1 MCNMAVHLPLL
12 KAGRTRVRFPATPQV
27 DLFNGVERISTDV
40 RTEGWQP
47 MDEQAMLNRLK
58 NVIGTSLM
66 EYATRL
72 HAEEL
77 VSEDVEQ
84 VAIAA

>member
-1 MCNMAVHLPLL
+1 
-12 KAGRTRVRFPATPQV
+12 
-27 DLFNGVERISTDV
+27 
-40 RTEGWQP
+40 
-47 MDEQAMLNRLK
+47 MDEQATLNRFIYI
-58 NVIGTSLM
+58 IGTSLM

-77 VSEDVEQ
+77 VSDDVEQ